1 MGENERFVKSNY
13 SNAVVERDGA
23 LFFCSIGV
31 GLLRKDLGAGYTGCA
46 IIVDF
51 MLPRIILLVN

>member
-31 GLLRKDLGAGYTGCA
+31 GLLRKDLGAGYTEEA
-46 IIVDF
+46 AWQSAKLYI
-51 MLPRIILLVN
+51 